1 MWKFKEKYK
10 IGKLSFFGYK
20 KNRLCQRACGL
31 GFRIARE
38 PSLVFFLKK
47 KILLWRPYLE
57 KAIERKIKFSEKFF
71 RFLRQRHRFH
81 GGKAKPG
88 PRYGNATDWAKV
100 GRFAMRFRDFA

>member
-1 MWKFKEKYK
+1 MATLLRKGDRTKNQIF
-10 IGKLSFFGYK
+10 GK
-20 KNRLCQRACGL
+20 N
-31 GFRIARE
+31 
-38 PSLVFFLKK
+38 
-47 KILLWRPYLE
+47 
-57 KAIERKIKFSEKFF
+57 F

>member
-1 MWKFKEKYK
+1 MKNTRLASFR
-10 IGKLSFFGYK
+10 FFGYK

-38 PSLVFFLKK
+38 PSLVFPKK
-47 KILLWRPYLE
+47 KSLLWRPYLE
-57 KAIERKIKFSEKFF
+57 KAIERKIKFSEKNF